1 MLIQSGSSVG
11 SAKGY
16 KSFIDIKDTRLEEF
30 LFKIMAINPSIK
42 CEDLQEF
49 RDRINAD

>member
-16 KSFIDIKDTRLEEF
+16 KNFIDIKDTSLEEF
-30 LFKIMAINPSIK
+30 LFKAINPSIK